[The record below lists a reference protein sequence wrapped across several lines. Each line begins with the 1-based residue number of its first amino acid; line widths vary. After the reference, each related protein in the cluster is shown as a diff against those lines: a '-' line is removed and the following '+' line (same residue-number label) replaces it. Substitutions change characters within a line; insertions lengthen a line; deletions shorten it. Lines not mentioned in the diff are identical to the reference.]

1 MLRNLRKEKAQIV
14 GAEYV
19 LTFFLVVG
27 MMVSMTIY
35 VRRALQAR
43 IRDVRIYA
51 VNRVETE
58 SGDRYNGHV
67 YLGYD
72 PYYQNT
78 MSNTYRRTEVIKQ
91 LSGGGVTGIFT
102 KTYNTY
108 KRVDMFS
115 NTAAP
120 KFSD

>member
-1 MLRNLRKEKAQIV
+1 MFRNLKNKEAQMV

-19 LTFFLVVG
+19 LTFFIIVG
-27 MMVSMTIY
+27 VMISMTIY

-51 VNRVETE
+51 INRVETE
-58 SGDRYNGHV
+58 AGDYYDGQL

-72 PYYQNT
+72 PYYKNT
-78 MSNTYRRTEVIKQ
+78 DGFTIRRSETTKQ

-102 KTYNTY
+102 KTMDEYS
-108 KRVDMFS
+108 RVEYFS

-120 KFSD
+120 MFAD

>member
-1 MLRNLRKEKAQIV
+1 MLRNLKNRQAQIV

-43 IRDVRIYA
+43 VRDVRIYA

-58 SGDRYNGHV
+58 VGERYNGHV

-72 PYYQNT
+72 PYYQRTDANT
-78 MSNTYRRTEVIKQ
+78 ITRSETVKQ

-102 KTYNTY
+102 KRHDSY
-108 KRVDMFS
+108 KRVELFS

-120 KFSD
+120 TFSD